1 MVPRILNFQGGAGVV
16 DDELAEK
23 AEEKKIGHNG
33 HFKIQPLLTMMVISF
48 TNQQTSIES
57 SDNHHLPY
65 SLESNLLTTFT
76 LNVCKENKN
85 YRQSTKFRH
94 LPGFDPYGEQG
105 FEFHMSPLTFHSCA
119 MLVTET

>member
-1 MVPRILNFQGGAGVV
+1 MVPRILNFQGEAGVD

-33 HFKIQPLLTMMVISF
+33 HFKIQPSLATMVISF
-48 TNQQTSIES
+48 TNQPTSIET

-65 SLESNLLTTFT
+65 SLQANLLATFI

-85 YRQSTKFRH
+85 YRQ
-94 LPGFDPYGEQG
+94 
-105 FEFHMSPLTFHSCA
+105 
-119 MLVTET
+119 